1 MGHSVTAEPGRI
13 SFKMDGEMVKCVT
26 KQIKTSTCRF
36 VEDPAHNDPWH
47 FLLFNLTVKFHFNKV
62 YQHDVKTVL

>member
-36 VEDPAHNDPWH
+36 VEDPAHNDP
-47 FLLFNLTVKFHFNKV
+47 
-62 YQHDVKTVL
+62 

>member
-13 SFKMDGEMVKCVT
+13 SFKMDGEMVKLR
-26 KQIKTSTCRF
+26 ISTCRF

-62 YQHDVKTVL
+62 YQHGVKTVL